1 LQQQIDAYA
10 LSSAL
15 PPLRH
20 SLLTWYLLFHSVC
33 WLSLL
38 LLLLL
43 QAVVAVCLGQ
53 ASGSQEQ
60 LTAAQQYFRV
70 VGSSASECDT
80 IPGRQ
85 AMASCFFLMKLYED
99 VLVFLNVS
107 VLGICRAHNVWG
119 RASFLLLLCEGCP
132 ASKEVC
138 QARSAIQLARG
149 CWCCFAALSGA

>member
-1 LQQQIDAYA
+1 L
-10 LSSAL
+10 
-15 PPLRH
+15 H
-20 SLLTWYLLFHSVC
+20 
-33 WLSLL
+33 L

-43 QAVVAVCLGQ
+43 QAVVAVSLGQ

-60 LTAAQQYFRV
+60 LAAAQQHFRV

-107 VLGICRAHNVWG
+107 APAKQGYVAGCGAVESVLT
-119 RASFLLLLCEGCP
+119 
-132 ASKEVC
+132 
-138 QARSAIQLARG
+138 
-149 CWCCFAALSGA
+149 